1 MMKNKKKKK
10 INMTK
15 ALTSLKKNLL
25 NTKSITKNIF
35 TNKDLNEKLIVNS
48 GKVVYKMDLI
58 NNINSDDEEKSIE
71 LLETIYKDDVN
82 KFRSIEIQKDKLKEL
97 YLKEENAEAL
107 YNWNTLLNR
116 NIPFEKRNEFSMA
129 NKKKK
134 HNSFNKIDY
143 NSIDYTKGK
152 NVISKVS
159 NEALLNFYNNID
171 KMRIS
176 SEELSPRLK
185 LKKIKN
191 SIYNILASQR
201 MSYSNK
207 EKLLNLLIL
216 NEKENSYF
224 RDIDLKIAYKRKT
237 ADVLIKSIL
246 SNRKII
252 EESKN
257 ESKYNDN
264 VKENKDEMKKPGLIL
279 STYDENSP
287 DIIKF
292 DEQIQCLSERNRNKN
307 KKNIF
312 DIIEEKYTNL
322 KNPRNIFS
330 ANNSERRNN
339 LFKNINSKKEISKNF
354 SGITSATLETMNT
367 SEKNIKRRTM
377 KIKLF
382 KNNKMS
388 KNFSERLY
396 SPKSSIFRPM
406 SSSNLSHLK
415 NNKLYFLNNKS
426 NKRSFS
432 FQDYEE
438 IGFMNGFRRKKTSK
452 VGNSIYDKINNMLK
466 YRFLKKFKL
475 NSKKYYKNLISN
487 TINQNYKKQKEE
499 AKNNKLVQTF
509 LSENLRTSLTKTTD
523 SDILNSITK
532 NRENEKSCSKRNAKF
547 KIYRTKNNFY
557 SCSNNYI
564 VNIKRMN
571 KQKLLNELSDM
582 DYLDVM
588 FKDNIIEDKY
598 AQKDYSNNR
607 IKSIYNHN

>member
-15 ALTSLKKNLL
+15 ALTSLNKNLL

-35 TNKDLNEKLIVNS
+35 TNKDLNEKLRANS
-48 GKVVYKMDLI
+48 GKLVYKMDLM

-107 YNWNTLLNR
+107 YNWSTLLNR
-116 NIPFEKRNEFSMA
+116 NIPFEKRNEFSMT

-143 NSIDYTKGK
+143 NSIDYSKGK

-264 VKENKDEMKKPGLIL
+264 VKENKEETKKPGLIL

-322 KNPRNIFS
+322 KNHRNIFS

-396 SPKSSIFRPM
+396 SPKSNIFRPM

-426 NKRSFS
+426 NKRIFS

-452 VGNSIYDKINNMLK
+452 VGNSIYDKINTMLK

-523 SDILNSITK
+523 SDILNSVTK

-547 KIYRTKNNFY
+547 KINRTKNNFY

>member
-25 NTKSITKNIF
+25 NTKSNTKNFF
-35 TNKDLNEKLIVNS
+35 TNKDLNEKLRANS
-48 GKVVYKMDLI
+48 GKLVYKMDLM

-107 YNWNTLLNR
+107 YNWSTLLNR
-116 NIPFEKRNEFSMA
+116 NIPFEKRNEFSMT

-143 NSIDYTKGK
+143 NSIDYSKGK
-152 NVISKVS
+152 NVISKIS

-264 VKENKDEMKKPGLIL
+264 VKENKEDIKKPGLIL

-396 SPKSSIFRPM
+396 SPKSNIFRPM
-406 SSSNLSHLK
+406 SSHLK

-475 NSKKYYKNLISN
+475 NSKKYYK
-487 TINQNYKKQKEE
+487 K
-499 AKNNKLVQTF
+499 
-509 LSENLRTSLTKTTD
+509 
-523 SDILNSITK
+523 
-532 NRENEKSCSKRNAKF
+532 
-547 KIYRTKNNFY
+547 
-557 SCSNNYI
+557 
-564 VNIKRMN
+564 
-571 KQKLLNELSDM
+571 
-582 DYLDVM
+582 
-588 FKDNIIEDKY
+588 
-598 AQKDYSNNR
+598 
-607 IKSIYNHN
+607 